1 GLMLLLIVKPCG
13 SDEPYCGRVRYL
25 AESFILG
32 ALRRGRSVEQFLGP
46 CGSAERAGV
55 RYVEVRVTKG
65 PFEVYLHAVE
75 DVGSESFLD
84 LGEFPPFDPDDEA
97 SGFGRRLGM
106 AEDPL
111 AALQIAEQRVGAER
125 GRWVNEG
132 VVQDEY
138 GDFVRAGRPVGVSAD
153 GRRWPNVPDVV

>member
-1 GLMLLLIVKPCG
+1 M
-13 SDEPYCGRVRYL
+13 RYL

-46 CGSAERAGV
+46 CGSAERPGV
-55 RYVEVRVTKG
+55 RYVEVRAVNG
-65 PFEVYLHAVE
+65 RFGVYFHAVE
-75 DVGSESFLD
+75 DVGSEGFLD

-97 SGFGRRLGM
+97 GEFGRLLGM

-111 AALQIAEQRVGAER
+111 AALVVAEERTGAAR
-125 GRWVNEG
+125 RWWVNEN

-138 GDFVRAGRPVGVSAD
+138 GDFVRAGRLSGVSVD
-153 GRRWPNVPDVV
+153 GRPWPDVRDFA

>member
-1 GLMLLLIVKPCG
+1 MLLLIVKPCG
-13 SDEPYCGRVRYL
+13 SGEPYGGRVRYL

-46 CGSAERAGV
+46 CGSAERPGV
-55 RYVEVRVTKG
+55 RCVAVRATKG
-65 PFEVYLHAVE
+65 PFEVYLHVVE

-84 LGEFPPFDPDDEA
+84 LGEFPPFDPDDE
-97 SGFGRRLGM
+97 SGEFGRLLGM

-111 AALQIAEQRVGAER
+111 AALDVAEQRAGAER
-125 GRWVNEG
+125 DRWINEG

-138 GDFVRAGRPVGVSAD
+138 GDFVRAGRPTGVSAD
-153 GRRWPNVPDVV
+153 GRRWPAVPDVA